1 MKQELKSR
9 LNKAAT
15 VFPRLM
21 PEQVAAPGPTRSS
34 KAKNS
39 NPGGRLSKGFAPER
53 PGNVKSTVLS
63 VENMSSFG
71 SLYVDFLRVRRQ
83 VFVEDKGWGLPV
95 VDGMEFDQYDTPF
108 SRWIV
113 IHEHGE
119 ILAGVRLIPTTA
131 QCGIYSYMLRD
142 AQLGLLDQIPP
153 DILLVDAPVKKE
165 IWEASRMF
173 ISANVPAHRRL
184 VIQSILMA
192 DMVQTARELGATHVI
207 GIVPA
212 VWSRWLRRMD
222 FQGFACGPRMK
233 FGKDRSQAVLLKVV
247 DQTH

>member
-9 LNKAAT
+9 LTKAAT
-15 VFPRLM
+15 VFPRLSSE
-21 PEQVAAPGPTRSS
+21 PAVAASQTTPSW
-34 KAKNS
+34 AKKNRHGA
-39 NPGGRLSKGFAPER
+39 GGGAPDPR
-53 PGNVKSTVLS
+53 IGRGNVKSTVLS
-63 VENMSSFG
+63 VENMSSYG
-71 SLYVDFLRVRRQ
+71 SLYVDFLKVRRQ

-131 QCGIYSYMLRD
+131 KCGMYSYMLRD

-153 DILLVDAPVKKE
+153 DILLVEAPVKKE

-173 ISANVPAHRRL
+173 ISANVPSHRRL
-184 VIQSILMA
+184 VIQTILME
-192 DMVQTARELGATHVI
+192 DMVNTARDLGASHVI

-212 VWSRWLRRMD
+212 VWSRWLRRMN
-222 FQGFACGPRMK
+222 FTGFACGPRMW
-233 FGKDRSQAVLLKVV
+233 FGRDRSQAVLLKVV
-247 DQTH
+247 DRPH

>member
-1 MKQELKSR
+1 MKQELKRR
-9 LNKAAT
+9 LSKAAN

-21 PEQVAAPGPTRSS
+21 PEQNATPGQVLPVS
-34 KAKNS
+34 KKDNR
-39 NPGGRLSKGFAPER
+39 PKGRTHKAIAPEIR
-53 PGNVKSTVLS
+53 GNVKSTVLS

-71 SLYVDFLRVRRQ
+71 SLYVDFLKTRRQ
-83 VFVEDKGWGLPV
+83 VFVDDKGWGLPV

-119 ILAGVRLIPTTA
+119 ILAGVRLLPTTA
-131 QCGIYSYMLRD
+131 KCGIYSYMLRD

-184 VIQSILMA
+184 VVQSILME
-192 DMVQTARELGATHVI
+192 DMIHTARDQGATHVI

-222 FQGFACGPRMK
+222 FQGFPCGPRMR
-233 FGKDRSQAVLLKVV
+233 FGKDLSQAVLLKIAERP
-247 DQTH
+247 H

>member
-1 MKQELKSR
+1 M
-9 LNKAAT
+9 
-15 VFPRLM
+15 
-21 PEQVAAPGPTRSS
+21 
-34 KAKNS
+34 
-39 NPGGRLSKGFAPER
+39 
-53 PGNVKSTVLS
+53 KSTVLS
-63 VENMSSFG
+63 VENMSSYG
-71 SLYVDFLRVRRQ
+71 SLYVDFLKVRRQ

-131 QCGIYSYMLRD
+131 KCGMYSYMLRD

-153 DILLVDAPVKKE
+153 DILLVEAPVKKE

-173 ISANVPAHRRL
+173 ISANVPSHRRL
-184 VIQSILMA
+184 VIQTILME
-192 DMVQTARELGATHVI
+192 DMVNTARDLGASHVI

-212 VWSRWLRRMD
+212 VWSRWLRRMN
-222 FQGFACGPRMK
+222 FTGFACGPRMW
-233 FGKDRSQAVLLKVV
+233 FGRDRSQAVLLKVV
-247 DQTH
+247 DRPH

>member
-9 LNKAAT
+9 LSKAAT
-15 VFPRLM
+15 VFPRLV
-21 PEQVAAPGPTRSS
+21 PEKVASAGPTSS
-34 KAKNS
+34 ASAKS
-39 NPGGRLSKGFAPER
+39 KKTGTGLSGNFAAEKR
-53 PGNVKSTVLS
+53 GNVKSTVLS
-63 VENMSSFG
+63 VENMSAFG
-71 SLYVDFLRVRRQ
+71 SLYVDFLKVRRQ

-173 ISANVPAHRRL
+173 IAASVPAHRRL
-184 VIQSILMA
+184 GIQSILMQ
-192 DMVQTARELGATHVI
+192 DMVHTARALGATHVI

-222 FQGFACGPRMK
+222 FQGFACGPRMR
-233 FGKDRSQAVLLKVV
+233 FGKDRSQAVLLKVA
-247 DQTH
+247 DQAH